1 MIHFYKGDLPADVCF
16 KTSVAVDC
24 EMMGLNPYRDRLC
37 LVQLGDGKGNSW
49 LVQII
54 KGRNCPNL
62 KKILTDKKILKIFH
76 FGRYD
81 LAKIFYDLQTVVE
94 PVYDTKIMS
103 KLCRTCA
110 PNHSYK
116 SLCWDLLG
124 VELDKEQQTSD
135 WGADE
140 LTSEQK
146 EYAAKDV
153 LYLHQLKKK
162 LDVIAKREGRLE
174 LAQKCFDFLPIRA
187 QLDLLGFDN
196 PDIFSHH

>member
-1 MIHFYKGDLPADVCF
+1 MIHFCKGDLPKGVQF
-16 KTSVAVDC
+16 KKSVAVDC

-37 LVQLGDGKGNSW
+37 LVQLGDAAGHVW

-54 KGRNCPNL
+54 KGKDCPVL
-62 KKILTDKKILKIFH
+62 KKVLTDKKILKIFH

-81 LAKIFYDLQTVVE
+81 LAKIFYDLKTVVE

-135 WGADE
+135 WGAEE
-140 LTSEQK
+140 LTSKQQ

-153 LYLHQLKKK
+153 LYLHQLKEK
-162 LDVIAKREGRLE
+162 LDALAVREGRQD
-174 LAQKCFDFLPIRA
+174 LAQHCFDFLPIRA
-187 QLDLLGFDN
+187 QLDLLGFDS
-196 PDIFSHH
+196 PDIFAHH